1 MYHLSCGKKYI
12 VKPYRFNHNRTRYPH
27 CFRKI
32 RKTTKQFKEKS
43 CELVG
48 DQFKVLGE
56 YQDTDKKIEMPH
68 ASHENVHKNTFTYPS
83 TKDIFLYKIC
93 FFT

>member
-12 VKPYRFNHNRTRYPH
+12 VKPYRFNPNRTRYPH
-27 CFRKI
+27 CFRNI

-68 ASHENVHKNTFTYPS
+68 TSHIHQLKISFY
-83 TKDIFLYKIC
+83 TKFVFLRSLYYLL
-93 FFT
+93 